1 MAHLTVQPVFGVRQT
16 DKIQRPTKNVRF
28 SKVVEIFHG
37 GKRDK
42 LKGAWMKVARKGLN
56 KCNI

>member
-16 DKIQRPTKNVRF
+16 DKIQRPTKTVRF

-37 GKRDK
+37 GKGIGQ
-42 LKGAWMKVARKGLN
+42 KGHG
-56 KCNI
+56 